1 MSLWA
6 LENSSLTEEQV
17 SRNLRIAMNDT
28 NKIDCCPDIYHEYN
42 NTNTN
47 MTNHNFICVDS
58 FFDWV
63 NANYNIF
70 IS

>member
-1 MSLWA
+1 
-6 LENSSLTEEQV
+6 
-17 SRNLRIAMNDT
+17 MNDT

-42 NTNTN
+42 NTN
-47 MTNHNFICVDS
+47 MTNHNYIFVDS